1 MLGVVL
7 QAQGDWRGKSL
18 VWRGRNWKEENV
30 WAMKKNPRI
39 RKACSSTLTI
49 WLWPIS
55 TTSALPPLSAMS
67 SIIQKPAESGSYFWC
82 AGSARYLHK
91 LGTQQLV
98 FLGDIFDAFHHGL
111 DSTMDHPWSGEF
123 TGALQWDRP
132 SSCHREIDKATIF
145 KIFSK
150 GFWHALYFQAGDP
163 QSHHLAARRL
173 PRLPFVLKHLWG
185 IALFCRSRLLPRL
198 VEFHKLFK
206 VLAKLESASAS
217 MVPSAY
223 L

>member
-30 WAMKKNPRI
+30 WAMTKNPRI

-132 SSCHREIDKATIF
+132 SSCHREIDKATTF
-145 KIFSK
+145 
-150 GFWHALYFQAGDP
+150 
-163 QSHHLAARRL
+163 
-173 PRLPFVLKHLWG
+173 
-185 IALFCRSRLLPRL
+185 
-198 VEFHKLFK
+198 
-206 VLAKLESASAS
+206 
-217 MVPSAY
+217 
-223 L
+223 